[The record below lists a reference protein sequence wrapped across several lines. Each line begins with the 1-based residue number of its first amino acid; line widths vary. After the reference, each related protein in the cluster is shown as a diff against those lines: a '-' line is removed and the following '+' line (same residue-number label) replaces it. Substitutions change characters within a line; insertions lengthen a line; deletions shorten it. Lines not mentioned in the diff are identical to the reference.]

1 MSAARPELGTTRFAE
16 RPGLPGRDRPDASPT
31 PYGRPVIKQP
41 TWTWEIPVYFY
52 AGGLAGAA
60 AGLARLAELRGNAV
74 LARRASAVA
83 LAGAAVSPA
92 LLTSDLGRPERFLHM
107 LRLFKVTSPMSVGS
121 WVLTGFGTAAGAGA
135 VDHALGGRLAGG
147 RAARTA
153 AALLGLP
160 LASYTAALI
169 ATTAVPAW
177 HESRRL
183 LPFVFVAGAS
193 ASAGG
198 ALTALA
204 PPAAAAPARR
214 LAIAGALAEI
224 VAKDRMER
232 GLGDLA
238 DAYRSGPAHAAGIGA
253 QACLAAGALAVAAG
267 GAESRRAAVAGGA
280 LLNIGALLARLSV
293 FKAGFASAAD
303 PRHTVGPQRARLAA
317 AGGGAT
323 GGRAPRPRG

>member
-1 MSAARPELGTTRFAE
+1 
-16 RPGLPGRDRPDASPT
+16 
-31 PYGRPVIKQP
+31 
-41 TWTWEIPVYFY
+41 
-52 AGGLAGAA
+52 
-60 AGLARLAELRGNAV
+60 
-74 LARRASAVA
+74 
-83 LAGAAVSPA
+83 
-92 LLTSDLGRPERFLHM
+92 M

-121 WVLTGFGTAAGAGA
+121 WVLTGFGAAAGAGA
-135 VDHALGGRLAGG
+135 VDHALGGGLPGG

-169 ATTAVPAW
+169 ATTSVPAW

-198 ALTALA
+198 ALTALV
-204 PPAAAAPARR
+204 PTEAAAPARR

-232 GLGDLA
+232 DLGDLA
-238 DAYRSGPAHAAGIGA
+238 DAYASGAAHVAGKGA

-267 GAESRRAAVAGGA
+267 GTGSRRLAVAGGA
-280 LLNIGALLARLSV
+280 LLNAGALLARWSV

-317 AGGGAT
+317 ADGAAT